1 MTTPSNQP
9 DEAPF
14 DPYRFGRPDQPV
26 PPEFAP
32 PGYVPDGSQAGGAYP
47 QGPAPTQQSPA
58 PQQSPAYQ
66 QYPGQPGASGGDPGS
81 QGQYPGV
88 PYPGNQYPGTSYS
101 GPQHYG
107 QYYPGQQQT
116 GYGAPLPPANHQ
128 YAQPHTRNGKA
139 TAALVLGILSIVLC
153 WLSVFDAVF
162 VVLALIF
169 GLLAL
174 GDAKRSRIGRGAARA
189 GLVCA
194 VVGALLAT
202 VISIRVFSAISDCG
216 GMAHSTT
223 TDVFNQCVRDQ
234 L

>member
-26 PPEFAP
+26 PPAFAP
-32 PGYVPDGSQAGGAYP
+32 PGFVPDGSQAAGAYP
-47 QGPAPTQQSPA
+47 QGPAPTQPYQAPPQYQAPA
-58 PQQSPAYQ
+58 QYPGHQ
-66 QYPGQPGASGGDPGS
+66 QYPEQSGASGGEPGS
-81 QGQYPGV
+81 QGQYPGA

-116 GYGAPLPPANHQ
+116 GYGAPLPPANHP
-128 YAQPHTRNGKA
+128 YAQPQTRNGKA
-139 TAALVLGILSIVLC
+139 TAALVLGILS
-153 WLSVFDAVF
+153 
-162 VVLALIF
+162 
-169 GLLAL
+169 
-174 GDAKRSRIGRGAARA
+174 RIGRGAAIA

-202 VISIRVFSAISDCG
+202 VISVRVFSAISDCG
-216 GMAHSTT
+216 GMSHSTT